1 MRPRASCLPRRRQAL
16 DGTCGRRL
24 SSSLPLLLVVR
35 RTVHA
40 LCPPHR
46 WPRGAPASADSP
58 RGVVACL
65 ASYVASAILAF
76 NRLQTSMK
84 TERGTAQLTAAV
96 QACPTKQQA
105 TLATPPGPSDAT
117 VLFRVLI
124 LSSPAGCVMARVLSN
139 RPSTTSHLSHYP
151 QHLRRQC
158 THSTDCAVHA
168 PCTLFTKLLVDGA
181 YKQRRRCGGSFI
193 GRAWSRALSCGRV
206 RSTDAPRAHAA
217 WRRRPRPHD

>member
-1 MRPRASCLPRRRQAL
+1 MVCPAFVIAQGVVAVCERSRRRTQASQTRRGRCLHTIRRIRPCARAMPRRSAAMHRALGTRPRASCLPRRRQAL

-46 WPRGAPASADSP
+46 WPRGAPASSDSP

-105 TLATPPGPSDAT
+105 TPATPPGPSDAT
-117 VLFRVLI
+117 VPFRVLI
-124 LSSPAGCVMARVLSN
+124 L
-139 RPSTTSHLSHYP
+139 
-151 QHLRRQC
+151 
-158 THSTDCAVHA
+158 
-168 PCTLFTKLLVDGA
+168 
-181 YKQRRRCGGSFI
+181 FI
-193 GRAWSRALSCGRV
+193 ASGMR
-206 RSTDAPRAHAA
+206 
-217 WRRRPRPHD
+217 